1 MPYEGDVSDMDARSL
16 PDRFDGQVVVV
27 TGSTRGIGE
36 AIARRFAAE
45 GGKVVVTGRSKVAGD
60 AVASSIL
67 RDGGTA
73 QFHPADLRS
82 TDDIDTLFEHIAEVH
97 GELDILVNNAA
108 VQTETAVTEAT
119 PEEWDR
125 VVETGFRAYWW
136 CARAAVPLMETGAII
151 NVSSNHAMQTMPAHF
166 PYNAVKG
173 AVNGL
178 TRAMALDLA
187 PQIRVNTVSPGWVGV
202 DRTLAPMD
210 EADLRTLE
218 AVHPLGRIGTP
229 ADVAGAVTFLASE
242 DAGFMTGSE
251 LVVDGGRSVVL
262 QDDALPDYTDQE

>member
-1 MPYEGDVSDMDARSL
+1 MNVTETPT
-16 PDRFDGQVVVV
+16 RFSEDVVVV
-27 TGSTRGIGE
+27 TGSTRGIGQ
-36 AIARRFAAE
+36 AIAHRFAAE
-45 GGKVVVTGRSKVAGD
+45 GADVVITGRSEEAGI
-60 AVASSIL
+60 AVSESITGG
-67 RDGGTA
+67 DGTA
-73 QFHPADLRS
+73 QFHPTDLRS
-82 TDDIDTLFEHIAEVH
+82 TDDIDTLFQHIAEKY

-119 PEEWDR
+119 LEEWDR
-125 VVETGFRAYWW
+125 VVETGFRAYWR

-151 NVSSNHAMQTMPAHF
+151 NISSNHAMQTMPAHF

-178 TRAMALDLA
+178 TRAMALDLGPA
-187 PQIRVNTVSPGWVGV
+187 IRVNTVSPGWVGV
-202 DRTLAPMD
+202 DRTLAPMED
-210 EADLRTLE
+210 ADLRRLE

-242 DAGFMTGSE
+242 DAAFMTGSE
-251 LVVDGGRSVVL
+251 MVVDGGRSVVL